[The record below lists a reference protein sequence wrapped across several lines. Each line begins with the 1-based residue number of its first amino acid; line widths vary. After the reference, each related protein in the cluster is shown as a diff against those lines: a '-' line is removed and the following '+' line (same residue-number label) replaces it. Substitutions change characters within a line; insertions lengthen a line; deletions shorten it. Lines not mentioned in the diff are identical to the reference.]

1 MIWTK
6 YKIETKVEA
15 TDIVAS
21 VLFDNG
27 IVGVEIEDNLNLS
40 SEDLKKIYVDIPK
53 INEENDIA
61 YVIFY
66 VALFDD
72 KIQYD
77 EAIKQKSN
85 VNFNKSIDN
94 SYMKSYDNIFMKD
107 NFMKVLSK
115 IKLDISEYQ
124 DLIDM
129 GSLNITYDTID
140 DEIFLNKW
148 KENFKAIDLGDV
160 IILPSFDKRKTYDN
174 KINIYIDPGTAFGTG
189 QHATTKLIIDSIID
203 YKKENDTTY
212 KKFLDVGTG
221 SGILSILAYKIGFDK
236 VCAIDVDSYVESNL
250 IDNLRLNNIIDYK
263 KYDYKNGLMIDDKL
277 YHDIKFIYAF
287 GNIID
292 DVHFRKRVA
301 TYKYDLI
308 TINILAPIIISMIEN
323 ADIKSMLSVN
333 GHLILSGIIKEYEKN
348 VENALKSRLN
358 IYKKAYIDDWVMIDA
373 CL

>member
-53 INEENDIA
+53 INDENDIA
-61 YVIFY
+61 NVIFY

-85 VNFNKSIDN
+85 VNFNQSVDN

-107 NFMKVLSK
+107 DFMKVLSK

-160 IILPSFDKRKTYDN
+160 IILPSFDKRKTDDN
-174 KINIYIDPGTAFGTG
+174 KIKIYIDPGTAFGTG

-292 DVHFRKRVA
+292 DVHFRKKVA

-323 ADIKSMLSVN
+323 ADIKSMLSDN